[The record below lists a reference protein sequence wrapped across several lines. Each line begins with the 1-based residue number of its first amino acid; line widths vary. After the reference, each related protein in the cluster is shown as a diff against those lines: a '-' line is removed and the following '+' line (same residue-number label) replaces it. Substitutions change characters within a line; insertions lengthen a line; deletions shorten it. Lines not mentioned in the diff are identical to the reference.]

1 MWQPMA
7 NKKYMMAKSRIDFL
21 LSAVILLVALP
32 VMLLITIV
40 LTIILRSFPVI
51 IQKRGLTEANQ
62 VFKIYKFKTIK
73 ANSPN
78 QTNKGNIFFKSD
90 LSQYVPTFCKWLR
103 KTGLDE
109 LPQIFNVL
117 MGEMS
122 LVGPRPFT
130 INDLEILKNKYPK
143 YYRARNIITTKPGIT
158 GMWQV
163 FGNRNEGIQNLLDH
177 DLYYNEQASLWVDLR
192 ILFGTVFLISS
203 GKHTDAIF
211 PSVYDGKEFKTLSN
225 TQTLTNY

>member
-1 MWQPMA
+1 MA
-7 NKKYMMAKSRIDFL
+7 DKKYIKAKSRIDFI
-21 LSAVILLVALP
+21 LSAVILLIALP
-32 VMLLITIV
+32 VMLLIAIALSV
-40 LTIILRSFPVI
+40 ILQSFPLI

-62 VFKIYKFKTIK
+62 VFNIFKFRTIK
-73 ANSPN
+73 ANPSH
-78 QTNKGNIFFKSD
+78 QITKGNIFFKSD

-122 LVGPRPFT
+122 LVGPRPLT
-130 INDLEILKNKYPK
+130 IRDLEILKHKHPK
-143 YYRARNIITTKPGIT
+143 YYSARNLITTKPGIT

-192 ILFGTVFLISS
+192 ILSGTVFLIFS

-211 PSVYDGKEFKTLSN
+211 PSAYDGKEFKTLSN

>member
-1 MWQPMA
+1 MA
-7 NKKYMMAKSRIDFL
+7 NRKYIKAKGRIDFI
-21 LSAVILLVALP
+21 LSVIILLIALP
-32 VMLLITIV
+32 VMLLIAVV
-40 LTIILRSFPVI
+40 LTVILQSFPLI
-51 IQKRGLTEANQ
+51 IQKRGLTEVNQ
-62 VFKIYKFKTIK
+62 VFKIYKFRTIKTI
-73 ANSPN
+73 SSD
-78 QTNKGNIFFKSD
+78 QINKGNIFFKSD

-122 LVGPRPFT
+122 LVGPRPLT
-130 INDLEILKNKYPK
+130 ILDLEILKHKHPK
-143 YYRARNIITTKPGIT
+143 YYAARNLVTTKPGIT

-177 DLYYNEQASLWVDLR
+177 DLYYNEQASLLVDLR
-192 ILFGTVFLISS
+192 ILLGTVFLIFS

-211 PSVYDGKEFKTLSN
+211 PPVYDGKEFIPLGN
-225 TQTLTNY
+225 TRTLTNY

>member
-1 MWQPMA
+1 MA
-7 NKKYMMAKSRIDFL
+7 NIKYIKAKSRIDFI
-21 LSAVILLVALP
+21 LSAVILLIALP
-32 VMLLITIV
+32 VMLLIAIA
-40 LTIILRSFPVI
+40 LTVIMRSFPVI

-62 VFKIYKFKTIK
+62 VFKIYKFRTIK
-73 ANSPN
+73 TNSIN
-78 QTNKGNIFFKSD
+78 QITKGNIFFKSD

-122 LVGPRPFT
+122 LVGPRPLT
-130 INDLEILKNKYPK
+130 ITDLEILKHKHPK
-143 YYRARNIITTKPGIT
+143 YYSARNLITTKPGIT

-177 DLYYNEQASLWVDLR
+177 ELYYNEQASLWVDFR
-192 ILFGTVFLISS
+192 ILLGTVFLIFS

-211 PSVYDGKEFKTLSN
+211 PSADNDKEFKSLSN